1 MNKLI
6 RFSDVTARD
15 GLQSLGKI
23 ISPTNKV
30 NLIRNLSRLN
40 FEEIEVGSLVN
51 PKIIPT
57 MANSLEVYNYTFNPN
72 SYKSYLLVGNN
83 EGIKI
88 INENNIKYF
97 SLFTSPSNT
106 FNKKNI
112 NTDVEGSFKR
122 FQDMISSLQNRD
134 NHYIKGYISCIG
146 DCPFEGD
153 VPVDSIINTI
163 NIYKDIGVN
172 EICIADTIGSL
183 KPDKLNAI
191 LIETNKI
198 YDMNLLSLHLH
209 TNKKTLADDTTK
221 NNLKVA
227 VNNGI
232 TKFDTSLY
240 GIGGCPAIYCK
251 DDVKSGNLNIFD
263 AVKFLTELGC
273 SFVKNQDS
281 QQWEED
287 LFQVEENCKNIL
299 F

>member
-23 ISPTNKV
+23 ISSENRSFLIK
-30 NLIRNLSRLN
+30 NLARLN

-51 PKIIPT
+51 PKVIPT
-57 MANSLEVYNYTFNPN
+57 MENSLEVYNYTLNPN
-72 SYKSYLLVGNN
+72 NYKSYLLVGNN
-83 EGIKI
+83 EGIKA

-97 SLFTSPSNT
+97 SIFTSPSNT

-112 NTDVEGSFKR
+112 NTDVKGSFKR
-122 FQDMISSLQNRD
+122 FQDMIDNLQNRD
-134 NHYIKGYISCIG
+134 NHHIKGYISCIG

-153 VPVDSIINTI
+153 VPVKNIIDSINV
-163 NIYKDIGVN
+163 YKNIGVN

-183 KPDKLNAI
+183 KPDKLNTI
-191 LIETNKI
+191 LNEANRI

-209 TNKKTLADDTTK
+209 TNAKTLSDDTTK
-221 NNLKVA
+221 NNLKIA

-240 GIGGCPAIYCK
+240 GIGGCPAVYCK

-263 AVKFLTELGC
+263 AVKFLSEFGC
-273 SFVKNQDS
+273 SFDKNQDT
-281 QQWEED
+281 QEWEEE
-287 LFQVEENCKNIL
+287 LYQVEENCKNIL